1 MGPQLHEYSF
11 SINKKEKKLAI
22 KYALSEKNQKD
33 EIIIVDSLKLNSH
46 KTKELVNSLNKFKFN
61 SALFVY
67 DSDKL
72 DKNFKR
78 ASANI
83 HILSLLSQDGINV
96 QDLIH
101 HDQHQ

>member
-1 MGPQLHEYSF
+1 M
-11 SINKKEKKLAI
+11 AI

-33 EIIIVDSLKLNSH
+33 EIIIVDNLKLSSH
-46 KTKELVNSLNKFKFN
+46 KTKELVNTLNKFKFN

-83 HILSLLSQDGINV
+83 PNLSLLSQAGINV

-101 HDQHQ
+101 HEKIFIVQDSITAITKRLS